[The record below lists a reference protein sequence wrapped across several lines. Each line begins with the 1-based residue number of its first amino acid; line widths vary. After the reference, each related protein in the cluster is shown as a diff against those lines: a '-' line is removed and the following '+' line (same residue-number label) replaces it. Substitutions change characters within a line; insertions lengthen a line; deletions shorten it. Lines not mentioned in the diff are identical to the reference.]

1 MTATTAVD
9 VEHVYHPR
17 GSARALMHSRAA
29 EVLVSGPAGTGK
41 SRACLEK
48 LHTMALLEA
57 NAGMRGLIVR
67 KTLVSLGSTAL
78 ETYKKQVAKEALA
91 AGIVKFYGGSPQEQP
106 GYRYPHGSFIAVG
119 GLDRPSRIMSS
130 EYDIVYVQEATEL
143 DIDDW
148 EAVISRLR
156 HGKVSFQQIIA
167 DCNPNMPTHWLKVR
181 ADSGATAMLHS
192 QHEENPLLFTETG
205 EVTPFGREYLSKL
218 DSLTGVRYQRLRKG
232 LWVAAEGIIYEDFDP
247 SVHVIDPF
255 PIPWDWP
262 RYWVVDFGYVNPFV
276 LQWWAEDPDGR
287 LYLYREIYRSRQL
300 VEDHARAA
308 LACVMGEPPSGP
320 AGYRDEYRHKGEW
333 TEPRPTAVICDH
345 DAEDRATLE
354 RHLGMSTV
362 AATKTVSDGI
372 QAAAQRLRLAADGR
386 PRAYFFRDA
395 VVHRDTELEDVKKP
409 CSTVEEFSG
418 YVWDTGGGK
427 KLKEAPFKEN
437 DHGLDGYRYLV
448 AERDLGGRPRV
459 RWL

>member
-1 MTATTAVD
+1 MTLAP
-9 VEHVYHPR
+9 VEYQHTYAPR
-17 GSARALMHSRAA
+17 GSARALMHCRAP

-78 ETYKKQVAKEALA
+78 ETYKKQVAKEAIE
-91 AGIVKFYGGSPQEQP
+91 AGTVKFYGGSPQEQP
-106 GYRYPHGSFIAVG
+106 GYRYPYGAFIAVG

-130 EYDIVYVQEATEL
+130 EYDVVYVQEATEL

-148 EAVISRLR
+148 EAAISRLR
-156 HGKVSFQQIIA
+156 HGKVSFQQLIA

-181 ADSGATAMLHS
+181 CDSGACLMLHS
-192 QHEENPLLFTETG
+192 QHEENPILFTESG
-205 EVTPFGREYLSKL
+205 EVTERGREYLEKL

-232 LWVAAEGIIYEDFDP
+232 LWVSAEGIIYEDFEP
-247 SVHVIDPF
+247 GVHVIDQF
-255 PIPWDWP
+255 SIPWDWP

-287 LYLYREIYRSRQL
+287 LYLYRELYRTRQL

-308 LACVMGEPPSGP
+308 LASVT
-320 AGYRDEYRHKGEW
+320 RDGQW

-372 QAAAQRLRLAADGR
+372 QAAAQRLRTAADGR
-386 PRAYFFRDA
+386 PRVYFLRDA
-395 VVHRDTELEDVKKP
+395 VVHRDSELEDAKRP
-409 CSTVEEFSG
+409 CSTIEEVPG
-418 YVWDTGGGK
+418 YVWDTGGGRK
-427 KLKEAPFKEN
+427 IKETPLKEN
-437 DHGLDGYRYLV
+437 DHGMDCFRYLV

-459 RWL
+459 RWM